1 LYLYTY
7 NELYTVCSRIN
18 SVIYSLMIDVIKI
31 IISSL
36 LYSIDLGTDWVT

>member
-1 LYLYTY
+1 
-7 NELYTVCSRIN
+7 
-18 SVIYSLMIDVIKI
+18 MIDVIKI